1 MRMKKLGTFLFFA
14 MIFMSA
20 PVLFAPGSVPQI
32 EQASPGREVRIL
44 VLLGEWFGDAYFPLK
59 DRIETNGW
67 TLFRVGV
74 DETYRGCY
82 NKARDVE
89 LRSDIL
95 IRDLKDF
102 TRYDALI
109 IPSGP
114 QFRKFRENA
123 EVLQFVR
130 DAHKAGLLIAAFC
143 VGNNVV
149 RDAGLV
155 DIPYGP
161 ELFPSQVT
169 LVAER
174 ILLGPRGG
182 GPPPGD
188 GYESAPVDEICK
200 AIAGELGLDDPGRR
214 REPRP

>member
-1 MRMKKLGTFLFFA
+1 MKKRVGVVVFG
-14 MIFMSA
+14 
-20 PVLFAPGSVPQI
+20 VLFAMGPFAT
-32 EQASPGREVRIL
+32 ASGPLTVGRGAPPGREVRIL
-44 VLLGEWFGDAYFPLK
+44 ILLGEWFGDSYFPLR
-59 DRIETNGW
+59 DRIEANGW
-67 TLFRVGV
+67 AQFRVGV

-82 NKARDVE
+82 NKTRDVE

-102 TRYDALI
+102 TGYDALI

-130 DAHKAGLLIAAFC
+130 DAHRAGLLIAAFC

-161 ELFPSQVT
+161 ELFPSRVT